1 MLTVKQI
8 EAIQPLD
15 DKTVKN
21 FDSELLYLFTST
33 TGRKVWK
40 VIYTFNGKK
49 NTTTLGEYP
58 IFSAKEARLK
68 RDEIKKQIAEGI
80 DPNQSSSRFH

>member
-8 EAIQPLD
+8 EAIQPCT

-40 VIYTFNGKK
+40 VIYTFNRKK

-80 DPNQSSSRFH
+80 DPN

>member
-1 MLTVKQI
+1 MLTVKLI

-21 FDSELLYLFTST
+21 FNSELLYLFTST

-40 VIYTFNGKK
+40 VIYTLSPQN
-49 NTTTLGEYP
+49 L
-58 IFSAKEARLK
+58 
-68 RDEIKKQIAEGI
+68 
-80 DPNQSSSRFH
+80 